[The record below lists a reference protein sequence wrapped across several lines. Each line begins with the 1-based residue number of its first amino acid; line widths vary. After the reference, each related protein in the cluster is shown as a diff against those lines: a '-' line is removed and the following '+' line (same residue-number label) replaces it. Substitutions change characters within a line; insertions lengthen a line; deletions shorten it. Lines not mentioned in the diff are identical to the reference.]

1 MSPFH
6 YLKQELSHRFGRSM
20 VTLVS
25 FALVVFMAVTLTA
38 ISRASTD
45 ALRLPLENVGA
56 DIVVQLSGDIPQ
68 KLEGLVFPHP
78 TAQLPAEIVNNIK
91 NLSGVIQT
99 TGAVFLWYLSPNKFQ
114 SLLGLDS
121 KGTSGI
127 PGLNSQLISGK
138 PLDPGTIPVEALVD
152 ADFAGKNKM
161 KVGDKV
167 ELQGQSY
174 RISGTVDTPKSGNIM
189 RADIYLPIAEAQLL
203 ASKAPWIRDL
213 YPFTPSDVNLLFLE
227 VDQRELSAV
236 SSAVEKLLGDKA
248 IVSSEISI
256 QKRVGGFDVSF

>member
-1 MSPFH
+1 M
-6 YLKQELSHRFGRSM
+6 
-20 VTLVS
+20 
-25 FALVVFMAVTLTA
+25 
-38 ISRASTD
+38 
-45 ALRLPLENVGA
+45 
-56 DIVVQLSGDIPQ
+56 
-68 KLEGLVFPHP
+68 
-78 TAQLPAEIVNNIK
+78 
-91 NLSGVIQT
+91 
-99 TGAVFLWYLSPNKFQ
+99 
-114 SLLGLDS
+114 
-121 KGTSGI
+121 
-127 PGLNSQLISGK
+127 
-138 PLDPGTIPVEALVD
+138 D

-167 ELQGQSY
+167 ELQGQNY
-174 RISGTVDTPKSGNIM
+174 RISETVDTPKSGNIM